1 MFVLEFDII
10 HGEKPSGLQKNPEKE
25 NERRK
30 RKWGP
35 FFIPEGN
42 DLDSY
47 VALELYFRDEGNSST
62 VLKARV

>member
-1 MFVLEFDII
+1 MSVSEFDII

-35 FFIPEGN
+35 FFFPEGKV
-42 DLDSY
+42 LDSCWALLNSN
-47 VALELYFRDEGNSST
+47 VAA
-62 VLKARV
+62 KALF

>member
-1 MFVLEFDII
+1 MSVSEFDII

-35 FFIPEGN
+35 FFFPEGKV
-42 DLDSY
+42 LDSCCC
-47 VALELYFRDEGNSST
+47 
-62 VLKARV
+62 